1 MEWNFWRSIMN
12 EAFGLWNI
20 ENGARGV
27 SLVFSIVIFLF
38 GALNQS
44 KMYGSTLSWETFYTR
59 ISTQI

>member
-1 MEWNFWRSIMN
+1 MN

-38 GALNQS
+38 GAVNQS